1 MNDGDERI
9 VGMLKRGDYFGE
21 QALINKARRMAN
33 IIANE
38 PGTECLTLDRSYVP
52 FKLLV
57 DKECYGLTY
66 SMNLNMFP

>member
-1 MNDGDERI
+1 MTLVQVTKRMNDGDVRI

-38 PGTECLTLDRSYVP
+38 PGTECLTLDRS
-52 FKLLV
+52 
-57 DKECYGLTY
+57 
-66 SMNLNMFP
+66 